1 MTPGERTAATI
12 RYSGV
17 AFAAGAAVLVAGV
30 ILRGW
35 ALVTLGQY
43 FTVIVQVSPDRPV
56 VSSGPYRFVRHPGYA
71 GVMLATIGVGLMSG
85 NWVGAAAMTFLSLI
99 AVVRRIRI
107 EESALIATLDGRYR
121 AYAAAHKRLMPLVW

>member
-1 MTPGERTAATI
+1 
-12 RYSGV
+12 
-17 AFAAGAAVLVAGV
+17 VAGV

-43 FTVIVQVSPDRPV
+43 FTVIVQVSPDRSV

-99 AVVRRIRI
+99 AVGRRIRI